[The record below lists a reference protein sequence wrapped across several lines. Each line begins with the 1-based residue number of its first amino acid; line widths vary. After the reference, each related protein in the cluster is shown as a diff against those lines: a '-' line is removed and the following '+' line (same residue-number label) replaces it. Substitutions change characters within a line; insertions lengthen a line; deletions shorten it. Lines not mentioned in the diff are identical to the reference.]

1 MDGVGIGN
9 YKPRIE
15 RSMTMVTRMQRWAVR
30 LRVIMLKRHLAVVA
44 VVLFVVSAAFA
55 DDIPFTVT
63 TDFTTLAGH
72 DEVILGYAPLSNTT
86 GTDLSPM
93 DLGVILA
100 ASQGNFDSTDGADNY
115 EYGFSYSTI
124 SANNSLNTA
133 GFLGLYKA
141 PDGFSG
147 PVTLSFDIS
156 TDGPDYVA
164 TDSFT
169 YPAVAVPEPGSWAL
183 LASEVA
189 SGLLWFT
196 IRRKTRKRS

>member
-1 MDGVGIGN
+1 
-9 YKPRIE
+9 
-15 RSMTMVTRMQRWAVR
+15 MVIRMQRWARR
-30 LRVIMLKRHLAVVA
+30 LRVIMLKHHQAGIA

-63 TDFTTLAGH
+63 TDFTTLAGQ
-72 DEVILGYAPLSNTT
+72 DEVILGYAPLSNRT
-86 GTDLSPM
+86 GTDLYLT
-93 DLGVILA
+93 DLSVNVVAGP
-100 ASQGNFDSTDGADNY
+100 GNFDPIDAADNY
-115 EYGFSYSTI
+115 EYGFGFFSTI

-133 GFLGLYKA
+133 GFLGLYLA
-141 PDGFSG
+141 PVGFSG

-156 TDGPDYVA
+156 TSPDFMNNGPDYVA
-164 TDSFT
+164 QDSFT

-196 IRRKTRKRS
+196 IRRKTRKKT

>member
-1 MDGVGIGN
+1 
-9 YKPRIE
+9 
-15 RSMTMVTRMQRWAVR
+15 
-30 LRVIMLKRHLAVVA
+30 MLKRNLAVIS

-63 TDFTTLAGH
+63 TDFTTLAGQN
-72 DEVILGYAPLSNTT
+72 EVILGYAPLSNTT
-86 GTDLSPM
+86 GTDLYAMNLSVNVVVGP
-93 DLGVILA
+93 GT
-100 ASQGNFDSTDGADNY
+100 FDPIDATDNY
-115 EYGFSYSTI
+115 EYGFSFPTI

-133 GFLGLYKA
+133 GLLGLYS
-141 PDGFSG
+141 PVGFLG

-156 TDGPDYVA
+156 TSPDFMNNGPDYVA

-196 IRRKTRKRS
+196 IRRKTRKKS

>member
-1 MDGVGIGN
+1 
-9 YKPRIE
+9 
-15 RSMTMVTRMQRWAVR
+15 MVTRMQRWAVR
-30 LRVIMLKRHLAVVA
+30 LRVIMLKRHLAVMA

-63 TDFTTLAGH
+63 TDFTTLAGQ

-86 GTDLSPM
+86 GTDLYLTGLSVNFVA
-93 DLGVILA
+93 G
-100 ASQGNFDSTDGADNY
+100 QGSFDPIDAPDNL
-115 EYGFSYSTI
+115 EYGFGFFSAI

-133 GFLGLYKA
+133 GFLGLYLA
-141 PDGFSG
+141 PGGFSG

-156 TDGPDYVA
+156 TSDFMNNGPDYVA

-196 IRRKTRKRS
+196 IRRRTRKKT

>member
-1 MDGVGIGN
+1 
-9 YKPRIE
+9 
-15 RSMTMVTRMQRWAVR
+15 MVTRMQRWARR
-30 LRVIMLKRHLAVVA
+30 LRGIMLKRHLAAFA

-63 TDFTTLAGH
+63 TDFTTLAGR

-86 GTDLSPM
+86 GTDLYVM
-93 DLGVILA
+93 DLSVNLLA
-100 ASQGNFDSTDGADNY
+100 GPGSFDPIDAADNY
-115 EYGFSYSTI
+115 KYGFSFPTI

-133 GFLGLYKA
+133 GFLGLYLA
-141 PDGFSG
+141 PVGFSG

-156 TDGPDYVA
+156 TSPDFMNDGPHYVVA
-164 TDSFT
+164 KDSFT

-183 LASEVA
+183 LASEAA

-196 IRRKTRKRS
+196 IRRRAKKKT

>member
-1 MDGVGIGN
+1 
-9 YKPRIE
+9 
-15 RSMTMVTRMQRWAVR
+15 
-30 LRVIMLKRHLAVVA
+30 MLKRHLAVIA

-63 TDFTTLAGH
+63 TDFTTLAGQN
-72 DEVILGYAPLSNTT
+72 EVILGYAPLSNTT
-86 GTDLSPM
+86 GTDLYAMNLSVNVVAGP
-93 DLGVILA
+93 GT
-100 ASQGNFDSTDGADNY
+100 FDPIDAADNY
-115 EYGFSYSTI
+115 EYGFGFFSTI

-133 GFLGLYKA
+133 GFLGLYLA
-141 PDGFSG
+141 PVGFSG

-156 TDGPDYVA
+156 TSPDFMNNNDGPDYVVA
-164 TDSFT
+164 KDSFT

-196 IRRKTRKRS
+196 IRGKTRKKT

>member
-1 MDGVGIGN
+1 
-9 YKPRIE
+9 
-15 RSMTMVTRMQRWAVR
+15 
-30 LRVIMLKRHLAVVA
+30 MLKRHLAVFA

-63 TDFTTLAGH
+63 TDFTTLAGR

-86 GTDLSPM
+86 GTDLYVM
-93 DLGVILA
+93 DLSVNLLA
-100 ASQGNFDSTDGADNY
+100 GPGSFDPTDAVDNY
-115 EYGFSYSTI
+115 EYGFSFPTI

-133 GFLGLYKA
+133 GFLGLYLA
-141 PDGFSG
+141 PVGFSG

-156 TDGPDYVA
+156 TSPDFMNNNDGPDYVVA
-164 TDSFT
+164 KDSFT